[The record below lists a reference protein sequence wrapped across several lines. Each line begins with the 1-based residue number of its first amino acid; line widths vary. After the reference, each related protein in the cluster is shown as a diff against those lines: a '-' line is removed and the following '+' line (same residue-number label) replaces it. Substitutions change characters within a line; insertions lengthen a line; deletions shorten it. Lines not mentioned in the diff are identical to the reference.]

1 MARWSRF
8 SSSTSND
15 PSAGGGMITQ
25 LASPS
30 VCVVDD
36 EQPDYEAIL
45 RALNELYVSCVH
57 ILGNDIDKLPPQPF
71 RRVQLVFLDL
81 HLTSSVGKNAA
92 SHTANVFTRIV
103 SPETAPI
110 VVVIWSKYAQDRVA
124 DENVPAEDQETEAQL
139 FMRTLLESEP
149 RYKGRL
155 IFIEMSKP
163 QHDAR
168 PGGWTETLKAE
179 IDRVLRDQVAVEA
192 LWSWDS
198 MVRDA
203 SMKVSEELTAI
214 AATSAERLNIELK
227 EGLKDA
233 MQRLTKAQAESDLS
247 AETAPGHLVTVL
259 TQLLMDQLDHMDHSA
274 ISAHG
279 TWLAA
284 DPANAAADGFAAR
297 MNGLLLTAA
306 VSPATV
312 PFFPGTVYRI
322 TDEAKF
328 AAVFGRDVPSL
339 LAVCTNLKATQAE
352 KWAAWN
358 RDARPVL
365 LEISPACDVAQ
376 NKRVSALLVA
386 GVIVPAALAKS
397 RERSRDAFVQLP
409 LLSLRWNAPD
419 FVEQDA
425 ALIFC
430 HRYRITT
437 PPGSAPDW
445 IEPWFRLR
453 VMPAMAISA
462 AHAGNAARIGYFWM
476 QD

>member
-1 MARWSRF
+1 
-8 SSSTSND
+8 
-15 PSAGGGMITQ
+15 MITQ

-36 EQPDYEAIL
+36 EQRDYEPIIK
-45 RALNELYVSCVH
+45 ALNELYVSCVH

-71 RRVQLVFLDL
+71 KRVQLVFLDL
-81 HLTSSVGKNAA
+81 HLTSSVGKTAA
-92 SHTANVFTRIV
+92 SHTANVFRRIV

-110 VVVIWSKYAQDRVA
+110 VVVIWSKYARDRVA
-124 DENVPAEDQETEAQL
+124 DETVPIEDQETEAEL
-139 FMRTLLESEP
+139 FKRTLLEFEP

-155 IFIEMSKP
+155 IFIEMPKP
-163 QHDAR
+163 RQDAR
-168 PGGWTETLKAE
+168 PGDWTAALKAE
-179 IDRVLRDQVAVEA
+179 INRVLRDQVAVEV

-214 AATSAERLNIELK
+214 AATSAERLTIELK

-247 AETAPGHLVTVL
+247 AATAPGHLVTVL
-259 TQLLMDQLDHMDHSA
+259 TQLLLDQLDHMDGSE

-279 TWLAA
+279 AWLASE
-284 DPANAAADGFAAR
+284 PANPVADGFAAR

-306 VSPATV
+306 VSSSTV

-322 TDEAKF
+322 KDRAKF
-328 AAVFGRDVPSL
+328 ASAFGRDVSSL
-339 LAVCTNLKATQAE
+339 LTICTKLRATQTE
-352 KWAAWN
+352 KLATWN
-358 RDARPVL
+358 GDARPVL

-386 GVIVPAALAKS
+386 GVIVPAALAES
-397 RERSRDAFVQLP
+397 RERSGDALIHLP
-409 LLSLRWNAPD
+409 VLHLRWSAPD
-419 FVEQDA
+419 FAEQGA

-437 PPGSAPDW
+437 PPGSMPDW

-453 VMPAMAISA
+453 EMPTVAIGA
-462 AHAGNAARIGYFWM
+462 AHAGNAARIGYVLM